1 MKYDSRLSKE
11 ETTLCLLISF
21 YKLEHTYVF
30 RPIYL
35 QKLFEELKYDD
46 QSIYQKLQDKIGT
59 FNLPMEMYLDKL
71 LKFNYL
77 KKRDEI
83 NYDITISEDTAL
95 QLDRKFN
102 RYKDYYESVRKV
114 KKSLDYF
121 DKKPIEE
128 ELGEEY
134 SLIIT
139 PEDFLIAFFTKLFSI
154 GVYTFDFDTFES
166 AFSFSILDNEAMK
179 KFLESSFHQP
189 FVMEDMG
196 TLIAKILGVDEDFPI
211 DSLWLGTMVKNKPM
225 LDALTLNNE
234 QIIDL
239 MVKKYIEMKKTI
251 QKGPSVVK

>member
-21 YKLEHTYVF
+21 YKIEHTYVF

-128 ELGEEY
+128 ELGEC
-134 SLIIT
+134 
-139 PEDFLIAFFTKLFSI
+139 A
-154 GVYTFDFDTFES
+154 VY
-166 AFSFSILDNEAMK
+166 
-179 KFLESSFHQP
+179 
-189 FVMEDMG
+189 G
-196 TLIAKILGVDEDFPI
+196 G
-211 DSLWLGTMVKNKPM
+211 
-225 LDALTLNNE
+225 
-234 QIIDL
+234 
-239 MVKKYIEMKKTI
+239 
-251 QKGPSVVK
+251 

>member
-21 YKLEHTYVF
+21 YKLEHTYIF

-35 QKLFEELKYDD
+35 QELLKELKHGDPKK
-46 QSIYQKLQDKIGT
+46 YQMLQDEIGT

-71 LKFNYL
+71 LKADYL

-83 NYDITISEDTAL
+83 NYNITISENIAL
-95 QLDRKFN
+95 KLDKQSRRKESF
-102 RYKDYYESVRKV
+102 YKYVRSI

-121 DKKPIEE
+121 DKAPIEE

-179 KFLESSFHQP
+179 KFLESNFHQP

-196 TLIAKILGVDEDFPI
+196 TLTAKILGVDEDFPI
-211 DSLWLGTMVKNKPM
+211 DSLWLGTMVKNKLM
-225 LDALTLNNE
+225 LDTLTLNNE